1 MFPSRLTIAGLV
13 LAIAAPAAHAGSSIF
28 TGAVKAEVGQELLC
42 WAINTSPTKTMT
54 HVKVTFRGIDG
65 LQDGSGSCAAVGP
78 RETCP
83 VDIEITSGSSTLP
96 RYCEFTSDQGAK
108 NLRATLSNSTTGA
121 SSDAR

>member
-1 MFPSRLTIAGLV
+1 MFPSRLTIAALV

-54 HVKVTFRGIDG
+54 NVRVTFRAIDG
-65 LQDGSGSCAAVGP
+65 SPNGSGSCAAVGP

-83 VDIEITSGSSTLP
+83 VDVEITSSTNPL
-96 RYCEFTSDQGAK
+96 YCEITADQGAK
-108 NLRATLSNSTTGA
+108 RLRATLSNRTTGA